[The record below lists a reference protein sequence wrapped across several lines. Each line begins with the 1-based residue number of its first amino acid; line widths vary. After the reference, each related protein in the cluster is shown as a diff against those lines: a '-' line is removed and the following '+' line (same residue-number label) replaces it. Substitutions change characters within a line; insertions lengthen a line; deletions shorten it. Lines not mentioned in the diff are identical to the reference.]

1 MNMKTIM
8 TALTALLLSGGLANA
23 DGTPKGVVELFTS
36 QGCSSCPPAD
46 AALGKLIQQGDIVGL
61 SYHVDYW
68 NSLGWPDTMSAPAFT
83 ARQYGYAKTLGR
95 SGVYTPQAVLNG
107 RDHIIG
113 SDVAGINARL
123 TKQQADGE
131 GMTVPV
137 RAAMNGNE
145 LDIEIGKGTGKADV
159 VVVYFNDKRTV
170 DIKAGENN
178 GRTVTYWH
186 SVTDVQT
193 VGMWNGSDLKISL
206 PKSVF
211 KNVKGNGCAVLL
223 QEYAEDGTPKA
234 IRGATTVMAKN

>member
-1 MNMKTIM
+1 MKTIW
-8 TALTALLLSGGLANA
+8 TALAAFLLSGGLANA
-23 DGTPKGVVELFTS
+23 ESAPKGVVELFTS

-46 AALGKLIQQGDIVGL
+46 AALGKLIQQGDVVGL

-83 ARQYGYAKTLGR
+83 ARQYGYAKMLGR
-95 SGVYTPQAVLNG
+95 SGVYTPQAILNG

-113 SDVAGINARL
+113 SDVPGINAKL
-123 TKQQADGE
+123 AEQKADGK

-137 RAAMNGNE
+137 RAVMNGDE
-145 LDIEIGKGTGKADV
+145 LDIEIGAGSGKADV
-159 VVVYFNDKRTV
+159 VVVYFNDRNTV
-170 DIKAGENN
+170 EIKAGENS
-178 GRTVTYWH
+178 GQSITYWH

-223 QEYAEDGTPKA
+223 QKYADDGTPRA
-234 IRGATTVMAKN
+234 ILGATTVMAKN